1 MTQGLLPPSR
11 AFPLADQGVRM
22 SFDAAKHSL
31 PAFYDDLDL
40 ALEEIRRRLADG
52 VRNRHSAFHT
62 PAVATVTP
70 QNTPDVRR
78 MVLRGVDKSPLTLR
92 FHTDKRS
99 GKAHQI
105 HQNSN
110 GFCEIYDS
118 DCKIQLRLSC
128 RLTLLH
134 DGETVERAWA
144 QTRPMSRACYQIE
157 TGPGSEIPAPGAAV
171 YDTERTDAGR
181 ANFAVLMAEVMKMEW
196 LYLAARGHARA
207 RFERVGDDWT
217 GCWLAP

>member
-1 MTQGLLPPSR
+1 MSSATAPSG
-11 AFPLADQGVRM
+11 F
-22 SFDAAKHSL
+22 
-31 PAFYDDLDL
+31 PAFYDNLDRT
-40 ALEEIRRRLADG
+40 LEEIFGRLADG
-52 VRNRHSAFHT
+52 VRNRRSAFHV

-70 QNTPDVRR
+70 QGAPDVRR

-105 HQNSN
+105 HQNSH

-118 DCKIQLRLSC
+118 DCKIQLRLRC
-128 RLTLLH
+128 RLTLLQ
-134 DGETVERAWA
+134 DGETVDRAWSK
-144 QTRPMSRACYQIE
+144 TRPMSRACYRIE
-157 TGPGSEIPAPGAAV
+157 TGPGTVIPAPGAAV
-171 YDTERTDAGR
+171 YDDKRPDEGR
-181 ANFAVLMAEVMKMEW
+181 ANFAVLLAEVTGMEW

-207 RFERVGDDWT
+207 RFERDGDGWT

>member
-1 MTQGLLPPSR
+1 
-11 AFPLADQGVRM
+11 M
-22 SFDAAKHSL
+22 SLDTARPGL

-40 ALEEIRRRLADG
+40 TLEEITRRLTDG
-52 VRNRHSAFHT
+52 VRNRRSAFHT

-105 HQNSN
+105 QQNSS

-134 DGETVERAWA
+134 DGETVERAWSA
-144 QTRPMSRACYQIE
+144 TRPMSRACYQIE
-157 TGPGSEIPAPGAAV
+157 TGPGTEIPAPGTAV
-171 YDTERTDAGR
+171 YDTGRPDEGR
-181 ANFAVLMAEVMKMEW
+181 ANFAVLMAEVLRMEW

-207 RFERVGDDWT
+207 RFERAGDGWT